1 LPNFAGVVEL
11 LQYISD
17 TYNYSNIRI
26 NRLRNAM
33 RPNMARDILPSLGS
47 RQLNAVVAVAEYRS
61 FVAAASFLKLS
72 QPALTRT
79 IKQVEAELGVQL
91 FSRSTRRVT
100 VTDAG
105 KEFTALAERLLNDL
119 QIGVANLRADRPRGQ
134 IVVASVVSLAN
145 AMLPALLAG
154 YGRRFSGIEVH
165 LREGLHH
172 AVIDEVR
179 SGLADFG
186 IGYIDDA
193 PKSFITEGLGT
204 ETFHVVL
211 PRDSALARRKTVE
224 LRAIADAVLVSFPVE
239 SRTRRIVDGAAAAA
253 GISLQYSMTANR
265 LPTLHGLVRN
275 RIGLAIV
282 PASERPLP
290 DDPDLVSR
298 PLAGKRLVCQI
309 GIMRLRERELT
320 PAAAELL
327 NVVRKWLRQFRRIT
341 RRKMSS

>member
-1 LPNFAGVVEL
+1 MEA
-11 LQYISD
+11 
-17 TYNYSNIRI
+17 
-26 NRLRNAM
+26 
-33 RPNMARDILPSLGS
+33 NMARGILPSLSS
-47 RQLNAVVAVAEYRS
+47 RQLNAVLAVAEYRS
-61 FVAAASFLKLS
+61 FIAAASFLKLS

-79 IKQVEAELGVQL
+79 IKQVEAELGVRL
-91 FSRSTRRVT
+91 FSRSTRRVS

-105 KEFTALAERLLNDL
+105 KDFAALAERLLNDL
-119 QIGVANLRADRPRGQ
+119 EIGVENLRELADRPRGQ

-193 PKSFITEGLGT
+193 PKSFVTEGLGT

-224 LRAIADAVLVSFPVE
+224 LRAMADAALVSFPVE

-253 GISLQYSMTANR
+253 GIFLQYSLTANR

-298 PLAGKRLVCQI
+298 PLAGKRLACQI

-320 PAAAELL
+320 PAAAEFL
-327 NVVRKWLRQFRRIT
+327 NVVREWLREFRRNT
-341 RRKMSS
+341 GRKRFA

>member
-1 LPNFAGVVEL
+1 
-11 LQYISD
+11 
-17 TYNYSNIRI
+17 
-26 NRLRNAM
+26 
-33 RPNMARDILPSLGS
+33 MARDILPSLGS
-47 RQLNAVVAVAEYRS
+47 RQLTAVVAVAEYRS

-79 IKQVEAELGVQL
+79 IKQVEAELGVRL

-119 QIGVANLRADRPRGQ
+119 EIGVANLRADRPRGQ
-134 IVVASVVSLAN
+134 IVVTSVVSLAN

-154 YGRRFSGIEVH
+154 YGRRFSGIKVH

-186 IGYIDDA
+186 IGYVDDA
-193 PKSFITEGLGT
+193 PKSFITENLGI

-224 LRAIADAVLVSFPVE
+224 LGAIAGAALVSFPVE

-265 LPTLHGLVRN
+265 LATLHGLVRN
-275 RIGLAIV
+275 GIGLAIV

-298 PLAGKRLVCQI
+298 PLTGKRLVCQI

-320 PAAAELL
+320 PAAAEFL
-327 NVVRKWLRQFRRIT
+327 NVVRKWLREFPRNT
-341 RRKMSS
+341 GRKRFA

>member
-1 LPNFAGVVEL
+1 
-11 LQYISD
+11 
-17 TYNYSNIRI
+17 
-26 NRLRNAM
+26 
-33 RPNMARDILPSLGS
+33 MARDILPSLGS

-79 IKQVEAELGVQL
+79 IQQVEAELGVQL
-91 FSRSTRRVT
+91 FSRNTRQVSI
-100 VTDAG
+100 TDAG
-105 KEFTALAERLLNDL
+105 KEFVALAERLLNDL
-119 QIGVANLRADRPRGQ
+119 KIGVESMRERADRPRGQ
-134 IVVASVVSLAN
+134 IVVTSVVSLAN

-154 YGRRFSGIEVH
+154 YRRRFSGIEVH

-179 SGLADFG
+179 SGIADFG
-186 IGYIDDA
+186 IGYVDDA
-193 PKSFITEGLGT
+193 PKSFITESLGI

-211 PRDSALARRKTVE
+211 PRVCALARRKTIE
-224 LRAIADAVLVSFPVE
+224 LRAMADAALVSFPAE
-239 SRTRRIVDGAAAAA
+239 SRTRRIVDSAAAAA
-253 GISLQYSMTANR
+253 GISFQYSMTANR

-275 RIGLAIV
+275 GIGLAIV

-298 PLAGKRLVCQI
+298 PLAGKRLACQI

-320 PAAAELL
+320 PAAAEFL
-327 NVVRKWLRQFRRIT
+327 NVVRKWLREFRHNT
-341 RRKMSS
+341 GRKRFARSRASVS